1 MFGCSSA
8 RPVCKARMQTS
19 AVLFLAAVDPITP
32 SERYLREAENFDT
45 FTDESDCSFLRPC
58 YAEVRASQ
66 SVCFLWN
73 PASSCAL
80 YQLPMLLSS
89 KAALSC
95 FGGTSALAGTGP
107 RCFLGCDHAHAVGH
121 FESMWRRWDVPGDPP
136 RRMTSEAPLPSF
148 LGRPSLQQPSAA
160 CCALLSR

>member
-1 MFGCSSA
+1 
-8 RPVCKARMQTS
+8 MQTS
-19 AVLFLAAVDPITP
+19 AVLFLAAADPITP
-32 SERYLREAENFDT
+32 SERSLREAENFDT

-58 YAEVRASQ
+58 DTDVRASQ

-80 YQLPMLLSS
+80 YQLPMLLSW

-95 FGGTSALAGTGP
+95 FGGTSASTGAGP